1 MEDINPFT
9 ILCDTYFLPVF
20 HLRLSIFTSYCCL
33 SDCML
38 QLEVFEL
45 NKAYLIGD
53 SSQLLIDQRDNWVI
67 QRSVKLIFRK
77 PDFSVSAL
85 ITSRQMALNTSLDFL
100 DPQVVGVFFFF
111 FFLPVK
117 WRQQLA
123 SVYDSIIFESL
134 RLEIY
139 IISGWEWLEFGQR
152 LEMTRSNG
160 ASRWKPNCQ
169 RS

>member
-20 HLRLSIFTSYCCL
+20 HLRLSIFISYCCL

-100 DPQVVGVFFFF
+100 DPQVVGVLFVCF

-139 IISGWEWLEFGQR
+139 TSLVDGNGWSLDRDQR
-152 LEMTRSNG
+152 
-160 ASRWKPNCQ
+160 
-169 RS
+169 